1 MLRLFCHS
9 GICHNNI
16 KKTNYRLPHCPLAT
30 SLSLTDVVRNA
41 SILEGVGA
49 ICVIAGIKYRDF
61 EYA

>member
-30 SLSLTDVVRNA
+30 GLSLTDVVRNA